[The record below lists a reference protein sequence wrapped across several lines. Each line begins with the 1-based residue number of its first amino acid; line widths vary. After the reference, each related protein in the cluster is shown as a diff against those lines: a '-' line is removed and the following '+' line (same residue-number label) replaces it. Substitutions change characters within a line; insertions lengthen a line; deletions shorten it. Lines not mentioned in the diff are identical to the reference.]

1 MDLSYGEE
9 HERFRQEVRDFL
21 EKHRDVAPPP
31 TMGGLVAIK
40 EERVLSWQRLLIE
53 NGYAARTIPR
63 EYGGYGAEADPL
75 KTVIIEEEFTRVNV
89 SRGIGGQGPDMLVPT
104 LLAHGSE
111 EQKRKWVGPTIRG
124 EVVWCQGYS
133 EPEAGSDL
141 ASLQTSALED
151 GDEYVVNGHKTWTTT
166 AQFSD
171 MMFALVR
178 TDPAVRKH
186 AGISYLLIP
195 MDSPGIEIRP
205 LYTMTE
211 AAEFN
216 EVFLDGVR
224 VPKGNL
230 VGRPGEG
237 WKIGNTTL
245 LHERSMLGSS
255 SQSYQSFQR
264 LLELMREEKLDGS
277 PLITDPVLRDRLARI
292 QGRVLA
298 MQYHS
303 LRLLTHLLRGEW
315 PGVAA
320 MVVKLNGC
328 RLNHDLA
335 RLGIDALGEI
345 GALYRGSKHERAGGL
360 WQFQYMIT
368 LGLIIGGGTAQIQK
382 NIIAERGLGLPREPK
397 PANGGQR

>member
-1 MDLSYGEE
+1 
-9 HERFRQEVRDFL
+9 
-21 EKHRDVAPPP
+21 
-31 TMGGLVAIK
+31 
-40 EERVLSWQRLLIE
+40 
-53 NGYAARTIPR
+53 
-63 EYGGYGAEADPL
+63 
-75 KTVIIEEEFTRVNV
+75 
-89 SRGIGGQGPDMLVPT
+89 MLVPT

-111 EQKRKWVGPTIRG
+111 EQKRKWVGPTIHG

-141 ASLQTSALED
+141 ASLQTSAVED

-178 TDPAVRKH
+178 TDPTVRKH

-195 MDSPGIEIRP
+195 MDSPGIEVRP

-211 AAEFN
+211 DAEFN

-224 VPKGNL
+224 VPKENL

-277 PLITDPVLRDRLARI
+277 PLISDPVLRDRLARM

-303 LRLLTHLLRGEW
+303 LRLLTHLLRKEW

-328 RLNHDLA
+328 QLNHDLA
-335 RLGIDALGEI
+335 RLAIDALGEI
-345 GALYRGSKHERAGGL
+345 GALYRGSKHERAGGR